1 MNVEEARVL
10 QEVKSRAE
18 SNTHQIDELKIR
30 MEKQET
36 KSETLYQMSE
46 NIALMAQ
53 SLKQVEG
60 DVGEVKENQKELS
73 NKVLTLE
80 NAPAKETVAQIN
92 NIKWSII
99 SAIAGAIG
107 MGAFWFIFENINK

>member
-1 MNVEEARVL
+1 MTIEEARMI
-10 QEVKSRAE
+10 QEIKSRSE
-18 SNTHQIDELKIR
+18 SNTHQICELKER
-30 MEKQET
+30 MTRQEKRG
-36 KSETLYQMSE
+36 ETLYQMSE

-73 NKVLTLE
+73 EKVSTLE
-80 NAPAKETVAQIN
+80 NQPAKDTVTQIN

-99 SAIAGAIG
+99 SAIAGALG
-107 MGAFWFIFENINK
+107 MGVFWFLLENINK

>member
-1 MNVEEARVL
+1 MTAEEVRVM
-10 QEVKSRAE
+10 QEIKSRAE
-18 SNTHQIDELKIR
+18 SNTHQIDELKVR
-30 MEKQET
+30 MEKQEA

-73 NKVLTLE
+73 DKVSTLE
-80 NAPAKETVAQIN
+80 NAPANETLNNLKKIKVAAITAVATM
-92 NIKWSII
+92 I
-99 SAIAGAIG
+99 ATGIAGAVII
-107 MGAFWFIFENINK
+107 ALAK

>member
-1 MNVEEARVL
+1 MTAEEVRVM
-10 QEVKSRAE
+10 QEIKSRAE
-18 SNTHQIDELKIR
+18 SNTHQIDELKVR
-30 MEKQET
+30 MEKQEA

-73 NKVLTLE
+73 DKVSTLE
-80 NAPAKETVAQIN
+80 NAPANETLNNLKKIKVA
-92 NIKWSII
+92 
-99 SAIAGAIG
+99 AITAVATMIATGVAGAIIV
-107 MGAFWFIFENINK
+107 ALAK

>member
-1 MNVEEARVL
+1 MTAEEARIV
-10 QEVKSRAE
+10 QEVKSRGE
-18 SNTHQIDELKIR
+18 SNTHQIEELKER
-30 MEKQET
+30 MSRQES

-60 DVGEVKENQKELS
+60 DVGEVKESQKELS
-73 NKVLTLE
+73 NKVSILE
-80 NAPAKETVAQIN
+80 NQPAKDTVTQIN

-107 MGAFWFIFENINK
+107 MGAFWFLFENINK

>member
-1 MNVEEARVL
+1 MTAEEARIV

-18 SNTHQIDELKIR
+18 SNTHQIEELKER
-30 MEKQET
+30 MSRQES

-73 NKVLTLE
+73 NKVSILE
-80 NAPAKETVAQIN
+80 NQPAKDTVNQIN
-92 NIKWSII
+92 SIKWSIV
-99 SAIAGAIG
+99 SAIAGAVG
-107 MGAFWFIFENINK
+107 MGAFWFIFENIQK